1 MQVVRNLKGALTSL
15 RLVDDSFANDKS
27 ILESLKN
34 KQNLIIINSSFGCS
48 INKKKIKKRF
58 VMGCAQWYGLQPCLP
73 ENKFSATMPTTHTA
87 LRADKT

>member
-34 KQNLIIINSSFGCS
+34 KQNLIIIS
-48 INKKKIKKRF
+48 IFKYLRKLNKI
-58 VMGCAQWYGLQPCLP
+58 L
-73 ENKFSATMPTTHTA
+73 
-87 LRADKT
+87 

>member
-34 KQNLIIINSSFGCS
+34 KQNLIIISFFQ
-48 INKKKIKKRF
+48 ILATVELFKFRMFNQQKKDKKTF
-58 VMGCAQWYGLQPCLP
+58 CHGLRPMVWIAAML
-73 ENKFSATMPTTHTA
+73 A
-87 LRADKT
+87 